1 MPPNAF
7 TIVNIGNLSMNK
19 YWDEADRVRTPSS
32 TCTLLEVGDCRLLV
46 DPSPW
51 PERLEEELFRTTG
64 LKPDAVD
71 MVFVT
76 HIHPDHRFG
85 LELFPDVPWLMAA
98 GELEAWKQGGEKHAD
113 VRDRFQQAEGRLP
126 AGVELMPTP
135 GHTLTHHSLALEVPW
150 GRLVVAGDAV
160 MTPDFWANEDGFH
173 NTADWDVLRET
184 LHRIR
189 NEADFVVPGHGNY
202 FPTTHGQE

>member
-1 MPPNAF
+1 MNTF

-19 YWDEADRVRTPSS
+19 YWGETERVRPPSS
-32 TCTLLEVGDCRLLV
+32 TCTLLNVRGCRLLV

-51 PERLEEELFRTTG
+51 PDRLEEQLFRTTG
-64 LKPDAVD
+64 LKPSAVD

-76 HIHPDHRFG
+76 HVHPDHRFG
-85 LELFPDVPWLMAA
+85 LELFEGVPWLMAA
-98 GELEAWKQGGEKHAD
+98 SELESWREGAEEQAD
-113 VRDRFQQAEGRLP
+113 LAAAFQHAEGNLP
-126 AGVELMPTP
+126 EGVDLVPTP
-135 GHTLTHHSLALEVPW
+135 GHTPAHCSLALDIPW
-150 GRLVVAGDAV
+150 GRLLVAGDAV
-160 MTPDFWANEDGFH
+160 MTPDFWAHEDGFH
-173 NTADWDVLRET
+173 NTADWDALSET